1 MINILCKT
9 EKDFLKALEQDYI
22 ENKEFSFL
30 NILFCV
36 DFKRRN
42 NLLLSLLD
50 DLNNKKQEKLFKKSE
65 IIFRTQDSFYLG
77 KYDKHF
83 FVYGNEGDLF
93 GAGLEIQNTCNVF
106 RRLFYSY
113 DSSDGDR
120 RMLDMI
126 FKMNNHPP
134 YDEIIKKY
142 KIFCNTLGLAYTEDD
157 EYWEKQ
163 AEEFNDKYAC

>member
-1 MINILCKT
+1 MTNEKEKKFLNELKKDYFINKN
-9 EKDFLKALEQDYI
+9 A
-22 ENKEFSFL
+22 SFL
-30 NILFCV
+30 SVLFCV
-36 DFKRRN
+36 DIEEQD

-50 DLNNKKQEKLFKKSE
+50 DLNNKKQEKLFKNSE
-65 IIFRTQDSFYLG
+65 VIFISQDSFYLG
-77 KYDKHF
+77 KYGTHF

-134 YDEIIKKY
+134 YDKIIEKY
-142 KIFCNTLGLAYTEDD
+142 KIFCNKLGLEYIEDD

-163 AEEFNDKYAC
+163 SEEFNDKYAC

>member
-1 MINILCKT
+1 MIETLNKT

-50 DLNNKKQEKLFKKSE
+50 DLNNKKQEKLFRKSE

-93 GAGLEIQNTCNVF
+93 GAGVEIQNTCNVF
-106 RRLFYSY
+106 RGLLYGY
-113 DSSDGDR
+113 DSTDR
-120 RMLDMI
+120 RMLDFI
-126 FKMNNHPP
+126 FNRRNYPD
-134 YDEIIKKY
+134 YDEVIKKY
-142 KIFCNTLGLAYTEDD
+142 KNFCNNLGLEYIEDD